1 MYLQQYSKKDKT
13 LQEWEVGPTSPSQKK
28 FIKTTIFT
36 MYQPCKG
43 SINAMDDS
51 IIRRQQWLIM
61 QQITRKDQLYI
72 AAIQYIIIAINKKIK
87 KITIPSYLQMEENFL
102 STQQVEWKNYTE
114 TVKCSTGSTIST
126 GILIMQNRFC
136 VVPK

>member
-1 MYLQQYSKKDKT
+1 
-13 LQEWEVGPTSPSQKK
+13 
-28 FIKTTIFT
+28 

-87 KITIPSYLQMEENFL
+87 KITIPSYL
-102 STQQVEWKNYTE
+102 
-114 TVKCSTGSTIST
+114 
-126 GILIMQNRFC
+126 
-136 VVPK
+136 